1 MTRKPAAQ
9 RQKNKQTSRRV
20 AGLED
25 QVTPWVERMGKDT
38 PMGVVKGWERERARE
53 GPSSLARLS
62 EMVGFYFL
70 GKEEPC
76 KE

>member
-1 MTRKPAAQ
+1 MARKPWAQ

-25 QVTPWVERMGKDT
+25 QVTLWVERMGKDT
-38 PMGVVKGWERERARE
+38 PMAVVKGWERARALK
-53 GPSSLARLS
+53 GPSSPARLS
-62 EMVGFYFL
+62 EIIGFYFL